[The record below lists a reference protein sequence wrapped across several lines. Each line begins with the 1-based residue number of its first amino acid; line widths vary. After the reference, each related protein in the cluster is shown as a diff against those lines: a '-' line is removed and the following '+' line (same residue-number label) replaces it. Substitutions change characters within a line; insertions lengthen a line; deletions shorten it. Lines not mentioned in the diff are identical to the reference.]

1 MFEKTNPGHPDKM
14 CDRLSGAV
22 VDLVYERAGGLTKAN
37 PRVACEVMAGHGRV
51 DVQIET
57 SLGRMDLRAED
68 IDPLIRRLFGE
79 RVVGNVLIAPQDAHL
94 SDNQTRGLRCGDRSA
109 TDRETLATEGTQER
123 HHRPEER
130 VYRCGDNGIF
140 KGVPP
145 TYEQRVLTE
154 LSGALYNRFPY
165 DGKYIIDVN
174 DVNGKA
180 MAERDIER
188 LKERYK
194 ELRRE
199 ADATDNEKDKKRTLK
214 KATSVL
220 HTIYALQSLG
230 HPAFTICQSHATF
243 EEVREAFNEFAR
255 QNEDYDYPLFYSQ
268 TTINPL
274 GPWTGGIDVDCGC
287 TNRKLGSDMGDGVTG
302 GGLCGKDLS
311 KADVSVNIVCY
322 LKAVASG
329 QTVTAMCSIGDES
342 VTFQYADGRRETETF
357 ADIVEMARL
366 YIMTD
371 CGGSFERF
379 SEWGLIRPRIYKD

>member
-1 MFEKTNPGHPDKM
+1 MFEKVNPGHPDKM
-14 CDRLSGAV
+14 ADRLAGAV

-94 SDNQTRGLRCGDRSA
+94 SDNQTRGLRCGD
-109 TDRETLATEGTQER
+109 
-123 HHRPEER
+123 
-130 VYRCGDNGIF
+130 NGIF
-140 KGVPP
+140 KGCPL
-145 TYEQRVLTE
+145 TDEQKLLTAFAESLYERW
-154 LSGALYNRFPY
+154 PY
-165 DGKYIIDVN
+165 DGKYIIGRYRHKGNIEPSEDDDRSLALTVCQSHVN
-174 DVNGKA
+174 EDEILDWWHKFGNEHLWDLQVNKTFCFGRTK
-180 MAERDIER
+180 D
-188 LKERYK
+188 
-194 ELRRE
+194 
-199 ADATDNEKDKKRTLK
+199 DKKRY
-214 KATSVL
+214 
-220 HTIYALQSLG
+220 ISL
-230 HPAFTICQSHATF
+230 TK
-243 EEVREAFNEFAR
+243 V
-255 QNEDYDYPLFYSQ
+255 
-268 TTINPL
+268 NPL

-302 GGLCGKDLS
+302 GGLMGKDLS

-329 QTVTAMCSIGDES
+329 QTVTACCSIGDES
-342 VTFQYADGRRETETF
+342 VTFVYADGRRETETF

-366 YIMTD
+366 YILTD

-379 SEWGLIRPRIYKD
+379 AEWGLLRPLAQIDN

>member
-1 MFEKTNPGHPDKM
+1 MFEKVNPGHPDKM
-14 CDRLSGAV
+14 ADRLAGAV

-94 SDNQTRGLRCGDRSA
+94 SENQTRGLRCGD
-109 TDRETLATEGTQER
+109 
-123 HHRPEER
+123 
-130 VYRCGDNGIF
+130 NGIF
-140 KGVPP
+140 RGCPP
-145 TYEQRVLTE
+145 TVGFESPAKRGTAIKQGAEKTFAPYSEQQILTSFAATMYE
-154 LSGALYNRFPY
+154 AFPT
-165 DGKYIIDVN
+165 DGKYLINRMVYDEDPDYV
-174 DVNGKA
+174 V
-180 MAERDIER
+180 
-188 LKERYK
+188 Y
-194 ELRRE
+194 EL
-199 ADATDNEKDKKRTLK
+199 TC
-214 KATSVL
+214 
-220 HTIYALQSLG
+220 
-230 HPAFTICQSHATF
+230 CQSCADHQDILGVYETWEYENF
-243 EEVREAFNEFAR
+243 LSKG
-255 QNEDYDYPLFYSQ
+255 YYSPIESLN
-268 TTINPL
+268 INPL

-302 GGLCGKDLS
+302 GGLMGKDLS
-311 KADVSVNIVCY
+311 KADVSVNIACY

-366 YIMTD
+366 YILTD

-379 SEWGLIRPRIYKD
+379 AEWGLLRPKAQE

>member
-1 MFEKTNPGHPDKM
+1 MFEKVNPGHPDKM
-14 CDRLSGAV
+14 ADRLAGAV

-79 RVVGNVLIAPQDAHL
+79 RVVGNVLIAPQDVHL
-94 SDNQTRGLRCGDRSA
+94 SDNQTRGLRCGD
-109 TDRETLATEGTQER
+109 
-123 HHRPEER
+123 
-130 VYRCGDNGIF
+130 NGIF
-140 KGVPP
+140 RGCPP
-145 TYEQRVLTE
+145 THEQKLLTAIAASIYERW
-154 LSGALYNRFPY
+154 PY
-165 DGKYIIDVN
+165 DGKYIIGRFDFQN
-174 DVNGKA
+174 FIRPSEGGKGS
-180 MAERDIER
+180 
-188 LKERYK
+188 
-194 ELRRE
+194 
-199 ADATDNEKDKKRTLK
+199 
-214 KATSVL
+214 KAV
-220 HTIYALQSLG
+220 
-230 HPAFTICQSHATF
+230 TICQSHAT
-243 EEVREAFNEFAR
+243 EEEIAELWNKFWEQRGAKAVPRRPNRSGIDNCYRHDAYGAF
-255 QNEDYDYPLFYSQ
+255 SVK
-268 TTINPL
+268 INPL

-302 GGLCGKDLS
+302 GGLMGKDLS

-329 QTVTAMCSIGDES
+329 QTVTAMCSIGDEQ

-366 YIMTD
+366 YILVD

-379 SEWGLIRPRIYKD
+379 AEWGVIRPRIYKD